1 MVKTATTQHA
11 ARSSPGRASSPA
23 KKIGKKKGFS
33 ANYAKYSGGLQGA
46 FLKAAD
52 KKKRAKTFYLSYK
65 DFKGPKI
72 VRRADGK
79 LCFEHPDNKKNLIEV
94 TTETFASGMARTRQD
109 YELSRGK
116 QPNARMKGMG
126 AKEGFHKD
134 VEANNGAYDPDGQN
148 MHKWTSAIYWG
159 TDESRGMSG
168 TVNERGFDFIHGKT
182 VMGDKAFDKHDFGV
196 DDVER
201 EVHDLVS
208 DSEEEGDDDEMEE
221 EDEEEEDEEE
231 VVEEEVVE
239 EELEEGELEEI
250 DEGGMM
256 TAAGLIPKLS
266 EKQIRSIVS
275 KAKSGNKQAVQL
287 SALENGT
294 TAQIKNLHKRLH
306 LAETDAKD
314 HAERVDD
321 ITAAWGL

>member
-1 MVKTATTQHA
+1 MVKTATTQSA
-11 ARSSPGRASSPA
+11 ARSSPGLASSPT
-23 KKIGKKKGFS
+23 KKISKKAFS
-33 ANYAKYSGGLQGA
+33 ANYTKYSGGLQGA
-46 FLKAAD
+46 FLKHAD
-52 KKKRAKTFYLSYK
+52 QKKRAKTFFIRFK
-65 DFKGPKI
+65 EEKGPKI

-94 TTETFASGMARTRQD
+94 TTETFASAMARARQD

-116 QPNARMKGMG
+116 QPNSRMKDMG

-134 VEANNGAYDPDGQN
+134 VEANNAAYDPDGQN

-159 TDESRGMSG
+159 TDESRGTSG
-168 TVNERGFDFIHGKT
+168 TVNESGFGFITNKT
-182 VMGDKAFDKHDFGV
+182 VMGDEDGAAYDKRDFGV

-208 DSEEEGDDDEMEE
+208 DSEEEEGDDDEM
-221 EDEEEEDEEE
+221 EDEEE

-239 EELEEGELEEI
+239 EEVVEELEEI
-250 DEGGMM
+250 DEGEMM

-266 EKQIRSIVS
+266 VKQIRSIVS
-275 KAKSGNKQAVQL
+275 KAAKSGNKQAVQL

-306 LAETDAKD
+306 LPETDAKD

-321 ITAAWGL
+321 IPAAWGL